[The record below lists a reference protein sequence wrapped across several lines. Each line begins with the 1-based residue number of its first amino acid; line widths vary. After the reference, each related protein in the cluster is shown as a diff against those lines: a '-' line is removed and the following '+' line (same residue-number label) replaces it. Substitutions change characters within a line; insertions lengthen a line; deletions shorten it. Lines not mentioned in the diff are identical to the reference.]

1 MTMRCSKAH
10 KLIGDHL
17 DGTLGGKDSARLQEH
32 LKACVECRSLLKD
45 FQKIAEQARELPKYE
60 PSNRVWQGIL
70 AGVHEGGFGA
80 LKPQAR
86 KTKRFE
92 AFVFQGR
99 ARYAW
104 AAALLILI
112 VGWVA
117 IGLRPWKS
125 ASPLS
130 EQDRFTLA
138 KLEEAEKHYQLA
150 IQALSEAIGSQKNG
164 LEPQIAAVFDKN
176 LREIDTV
183 IQACQGAIR
192 KEPNNLEVRQYLLG
206 AYKDKVG
213 FLDNVIDVK
222 RKSPSA
228 NATGKTI

>member
-1 MTMRCSKAH
+1 MRCSKAH

-17 DGTLGGKDSARLQEH
+17 DGTLSGKDSARLREH
-32 LKACVECRSLLKD
+32 LNACADCRSLLED
-45 FQKIAEQARELPKYE
+45 FQKIAEQARELPKHE

-80 LKPQAR
+80 IRPQAR
-86 KTKRFE
+86 KARRFE

-104 AAALLILI
+104 AAALVLI
-112 VGWVA
+112 VVGWIA

-125 ASPLS
+125 ASLLS

-138 KLEEAEKHYQLA
+138 KLEEAEKHYRLA
-150 IQALSEAIGSQKNG
+150 IQALNEAISSQKNG
-164 LEPQIAAVFDKN
+164 LDPQIAAVFDQN
-176 LREIDTV
+176 LREIDAV
-183 IQACQGAIR
+183 IQACQNAVR
-192 KEPNNLEVRQYLLG
+192 KEPNNLEVRAYLLG
-206 AYKDKVG
+206 AYKNKVE

-222 RKSPSA
+222 KKSPSA
-228 NATGKTI
+228 KPAGKTI